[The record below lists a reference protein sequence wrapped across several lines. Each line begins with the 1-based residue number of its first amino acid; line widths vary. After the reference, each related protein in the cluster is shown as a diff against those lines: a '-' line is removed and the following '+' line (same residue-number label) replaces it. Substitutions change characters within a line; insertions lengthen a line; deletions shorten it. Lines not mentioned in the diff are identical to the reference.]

1 MTTLRGWL
9 HATVWSTAGLAAASG
24 FGQFG
29 VIALLGDLAD
39 AFGEPAGRGGIA
51 PTVGMAGTT
60 LGVGLA
66 IIRLASLASLPAAS
80 IADRFGRRRVLIAVC
95 AAGLGFTVVS
105 AASPSWWW
113 FVAILAV
120 GRPLLA
126 ATNAV
131 AGVIAA
137 EETTSQD
144 RSKAIALVSA
154 AFAVGSGLFAVSRA
168 LLDQWIGFRGMLA
181 LAVVPLLLVP
191 LLGRR
196 IEEPERFTSATV
208 GATPR
213 RRLVGPMP
221 RSLRP
226 RLVTLSAIHFA
237 TGLLSGP
244 VNSYIFLYGEQVQG
258 VDATAMAALFVASGV
273 TGMAGLLAGRWGADR
288 LGRRV
293 TAASGLVAGATFAF
307 VTYSGSRVALFVAYP
322 LTVLAAAA
330 FTPAAG
336 ALDAELFPTRARAT
350 AAGWIAAAQIL
361 GGVCGLAAFGVLAD
375 TFASF
380 TAAAAAVCVPVAA
393 LSLAY
398 VRLPETRGL
407 RLEESGRPPTDDS

>member
-1 MTTLRGWL
+1 MTKLRGWL

-29 VIALLGDLAD
+29 VIALLGDLAE
-39 AFGEPAGRGGIA
+39 AFGEPAGGGGI
-51 PTVGMAGTT
+51 PQVGMAATT
-60 LGVGLA
+60 VGLGLA
-66 IIRLASLASLPAAS
+66 VIRLASLASLPAAS

-113 FVAILAV
+113 FVAILAL

-126 ATNAV
+126 ATNAI
-131 AGVIAA
+131 AGVVAA

-154 AFAVGSGLFAVSRA
+154 AFAAGSGLFAVSRA

-181 LAVVPLLLVP
+181 LAVVPLMLVP
-191 LLGRR
+191 VVGRR
-196 IEEPERFTSATV
+196 IEEPERFASVTA
-208 GATPR
+208 APR

-226 RLVTLSAIHFA
+226 RLVTLSAIHF
-237 TGLLSGP
+237 GIGFLSGP

-273 TGMAGLLAGRWGADR
+273 TGLAGLLAGRWAADR
-288 LGRRV
+288 FGRRV
-293 TAASGLVAGATFAF
+293 TAASGLAAGAAFAF
-307 VTYSGSRVALFVAYP
+307 VTYSGSRVGLFVAYP
-322 LTVLAAAA
+322 LTVLAASA

-336 ALDAELFPTRARAT
+336 ALDTELFPTRARAT

-361 GGVCGLAAFGVLAD
+361 GGVSGLAAFGVLAD
-375 TFASF
+375 TLVSF
-380 TAAAAAVCVPVAA
+380 TAAAAAVSLPAAA

-407 RLEESGRPPTDDS
+407 RLEESGRPPTDGP